1 MTWFN
6 MIKECFNRLKV
17 ELSYKGID
25 NIEIFM
31 ACVFKDLFEELHI
44 KECINN
50 FEDLIK
56 FEDEL
61 EKIIQK
67 KCEEAKKEINKY
79 KELEKNLYKDEKSA
93 IALLKELYD
102 KDKYSISEYPY
113 YEHFYYTDYLDE
125 DYINNI
131 LKGRD
136 ENEFPVLSKYLKT
149 KKVKK
154 SKDKEKNKDK
164 YSLDNLNYF
173 NKALNLFYDKYSN
186 QISRQDSERKT
197 IKDSDIYIEE
207 NNKKSIDKFIKIYNS
222 FELKDSEGNIL
233 ELNVENKICDFL
245 LIDDNKYGK
254 SYKEIYKIFINKQ
267 NEELEDLLNKK
278 ISSGEFNNNCKERIN
293 VQQIKKNEIFI
304 LSKSSNFIEILFNS
318 SYRKYIDTKK
328 QDDYKEY
335 EIDLKQIE
343 EEMTNTFLKNKKL
356 LNDNLIGFNF
366 NNEVFSNEISDIKSN
381 FKYEKMDI
389 NIDDK
394 VVIFNFI
401 KKLAGNNE
409 KYKEIINNFIT
420 LIEDLNK
427 KKREKDDKINES
439 TKICDIE
446 IVKNLKNISKDFREI
461 FQDKKQEKDKDNSNA
476 NLNVSKI
483 INIFDYYLKLIFV
496 YVKKDI
502 QKYQEKKEI
511 EGKKKIL
518 DELFKTNEDI
528 QKEDLASAI
537 RLFITLVLYREKEKD
552 KDKKIKTNKKDISDY
567 LKSKDLWNSSLYNNT
582 TKFKENLSKIKEL
595 NIKIKEIL
603 YFYYYL
609 VDNKDEG
616 FSAEVEKYIKDEE
629 EKKKEKQ
636 WIKYNNKK
644 TRKRRKSKLR

>member
-1 MTWFN
+1 
-6 MIKECFNRLKV
+6 
-17 ELSYKGID
+17 
-25 NIEIFM
+25 
-31 ACVFKDLFEELHI
+31 
-44 KECINN
+44 
-50 FEDLIK
+50 
-56 FEDEL
+56 
-61 EKIIQK
+61 
-67 KCEEAKKEINKY
+67 
-79 KELEKNLYKDEKSA
+79 
-93 IALLKELYD
+93 
-102 KDKYSISEYPY
+102 
-113 YEHFYYTDYLDE
+113 
-125 DYINNI
+125 
-131 LKGRD
+131 
-136 ENEFPVLSKYLKT
+136 
-149 KKVKK
+149 
-154 SKDKEKNKDK
+154 
-164 YSLDNLNYF
+164 
-173 NKALNLFYDKYSN
+173 
-186 QISRQDSERKT
+186 
-197 IKDSDIYIEE
+197 
-207 NNKKSIDKFIKIYNS
+207 
-222 FELKDSEGNIL
+222 
-233 ELNVENKICDFL
+233 
-245 LIDDNKYGK
+245 
-254 SYKEIYKIFINKQ
+254 
-267 NEELEDLLNKK
+267 
-278 ISSGEFNNNCKERIN
+278 
-293 VQQIKKNEIFI
+293 
-304 LSKSSNFIEILFNS
+304 
-318 SYRKYIDTKK
+318 
-328 QDDYKEY
+328 
-335 EIDLKQIE
+335 
-343 EEMTNTFLKNKKL
+343 MTNSFLKNKKL

-420 LIEDLNK
+420 LIEDINK
-427 KKREKDDKINES
+427 KKREKDDKINER
-439 TKICDIE
+439 TKICDI
-446 IVKNLKNISKDFREI
+446 VKDLKNISEDFREI
-461 FQDKKQEKDKDNSNA
+461 FQDKKQEKEKDNSNA